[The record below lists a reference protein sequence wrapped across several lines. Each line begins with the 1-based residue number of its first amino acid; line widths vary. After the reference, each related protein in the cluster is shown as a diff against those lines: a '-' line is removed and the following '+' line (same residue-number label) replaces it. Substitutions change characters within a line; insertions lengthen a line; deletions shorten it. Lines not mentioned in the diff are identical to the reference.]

1 MIRNPFVTNGYAG
14 PKYFCDRVEET
25 KFLVRMLTNEN
36 NIALISPRR
45 LGKTDLIRHCFEQP
59 EIKENYYTFIIDIYA
74 TKNLEDFVNVLG
86 KAILDDLRSKGR
98 SAWELF
104 LNVVISLRSEIS
116 FDINGNPVWG
126 VGLGT
131 IQNPSATLDEIF
143 RYLSKAD
150 RHCLVAIDEFQQI
163 THYTDGANVEAALR
177 TYIQRCP
184 NANFV
189 FSGSQRYLMGE
200 MFTSPARPFYQSVT
214 VFNLKPI
221 PLDKYREFAIGKFEQ
236 AGKHL
241 ADGVVES
248 LYERF
253 DSVTS
258 YMQKIMNYLY
268 QLTQKGE
275 TCTLPMIDEAINYI
289 LDISSDTYEGMLYQ
303 MPEKQ
308 RNVLLAIGRDR
319 EATGI
324 SGGNFAKRH
333 HLPSP
338 SAVVSGVKGLLEKDF
353 ITQDKNA
360 YKIYDQFFQ
369 LWLEREVL
377 KC

>member
-14 PKYFCDRVEET
+14 PEYFCDRVEET

-59 EIKENYYTFIIDIYA
+59 AIKEHYHTFIIDIYA

-86 KAILDDLRSKGR
+86 KAILDDLRTKGR

-126 VGLGT
+126 VGMGT

-189 FSGSQRYLMGE
+189 FSGSQRHLMGE

-308 RNVLLAIGRDR
+308 RNVLLAIGRDH